1 MRATLRSTRLVEGVV
16 CQSPLSTVPATALV
30 WFEEVLKLYILD
42 LGFAILTK
50 HLDAS

>member
-42 LGFAILTK
+42 FRIRRFDETFGC
-50 HLDAS
+50 